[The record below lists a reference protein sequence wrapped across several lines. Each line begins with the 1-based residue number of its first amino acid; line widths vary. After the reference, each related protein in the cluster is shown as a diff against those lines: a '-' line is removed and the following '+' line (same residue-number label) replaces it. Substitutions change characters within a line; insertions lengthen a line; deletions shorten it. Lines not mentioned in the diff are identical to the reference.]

1 MIKVLMLASVLLLST
16 AWLQAQNPP
25 PAGNPSDHPT
35 SAHASTVQGCLQG
48 SAGNFTVTD
57 NSGTTYVIQGDTSTI
72 GEHVGHEVKIT
83 GTTSSPSSDSDKSTS
98 SETQPIIQLQNL
110 QHVSKTCKSTKA
122 KD

>member
-1 MIKVLMLASVLLLST
+1 MTKILMLASVLLLST

-57 NSGTTYVIQGDTSTI
+57 NFWHDLFDSGRHFDHRRACWS
-72 GEHVGHEVKIT
+72 
-83 GTTSSPSSDSDKSTS
+83 
-98 SETQPIIQLQNL
+98 
-110 QHVSKTCKSTKA
+110 
-122 KD
+122 

>member
-1 MIKVLMLASVLLLST
+1 MTKVLMLASVLLLST
-16 AWLQAQNPP
+16 AWLPAQNPP

-57 NSGTTYVIQGDTSTI
+57 NSGTTYLIQGDTSTI

-83 GTTSSPSSDSDKSTS
+83 GTTSSPSSDADKSAS
-98 SETQPIIQLQNL
+98 SQTQPIIRLQDL